1 MIPLL
6 HLKNYLRNNKIILL
20 REVLKLITIIKNI
33 NVYAPE
39 NMGKKDVVIV
49 SDKIEGVY
57 DNIDIPD
64 NFVSIEVIDGS
75 EKILFPGFLD
85 CHVHIIG
92 GGGEGG
98 FKTRTPEIS
107 VISLVEA
114 GITTVVGCIGT
125 DGVCRSMRALIA
137 KAKGLEEEGIT
148 SYCYSGSYEIPVKT
162 ITESIKGDLMMV
174 DKIIG
179 VGEVALSDHRSSQAS
194 YEDFVNTVAQ
204 ARVGGI
210 LSGKA
215 GIVNVHLGDG
225 ARRLEY
231 LFKII
236 EETEIPPTQLL
247 PTHINRSDKLFE
259 VGIEYA
265 KKGGFIDLTTS
276 SDTRFLEPGEL
287 SAGEGLAL
295 LLKNGVDIKHITF
308 SSDGNGSMPVF
319 DSNGKLVGLG
329 ICSVESLYREVKES
343 IQKYKVSIEEAIKVI
358 TSNVAEVLKLNN
370 KGKVEAGRDADLV
383 IVNKENLGIDIVI
396 TKGKVVVKD
405 GKAII
410 KPTFE

>member
-1 MIPLL
+1 MIT
-6 HLKNYLRNNKIILL
+6 
-20 REVLKLITIIKNI
+20 VIKNI

-39 NMGKKDVVIV
+39 KLGKKDVVIAN
-49 SDKIEGVY
+49 DKIEGIY
-57 DNIDIPD
+57 DNLNIPD
-64 NFVSIEVIDGS
+64 NFVNISVIDGKG
-75 EKILFPGFLD
+75 KILFPGFLD

-107 VISLVEA
+107 IVSLIEA

-125 DGVCRSMRALIA
+125 DGICRNMRSLIA
-137 KAKGLEEEGIT
+137 KANGLEEEGIT
-148 SYCYSGSYEIPVKT
+148 SYCYTGSYEIPVKT
-162 ITESIKGDLMMV
+162 ITDSIKGDLMMV

-179 VGEVALSDHRSSQAS
+179 VGEVALSDHRSSQAT
-194 YEDFVNTVAQ
+194 YQDFVNTVAQ

-231 LFKII
+231 LFKVI

-247 PTHINRSDKLFE
+247 PTHINRSDKLFK
-259 VGIEYA
+259 VGIEYG

-276 SDTRFLEPGEL
+276 SDPRFLEPGEL
-287 SAGEGLAL
+287 RACEGLTL

-319 DSNGKLVGLG
+319 DNDGKLVGLG
-329 ICSVESLYREVKES
+329 ICSVETLYREVKDS
-343 IQKYKVSIEEAIKVI
+343 IKEYNVPIEDAIKVI

-370 KGKVEAGRDADLV
+370 KGKIEKERDADLV
-383 IVNKENLGIDIVI
+383 IVNEDTLDIDMVI
-396 TKGKVVVKD
+396 AKGKIVVKD
-405 GKAII
+405 GNTTI
-410 KPTFE
+410 KPTFN

>member
-1 MIPLL
+1 MIT
-6 HLKNYLRNNKIILL
+6 
-20 REVLKLITIIKNI
+20 VIKNI

-39 NMGKKDVVIV
+39 NLGQKDIVIV
-49 SDKIEGVY
+49 SDKIEGIY
-57 DNIDIPD
+57 DNVNIPNDFIDIK
-64 NFVSIEVIDGS
+64 IIDGKD
-75 EKILFPGFLD
+75 KILFPGFLD

-98 FKTRTPEIS
+98 FRTRTPEIS

-125 DGVCRSMRALIA
+125 DGVCRNMRSLIA

-148 SYCYSGSYEIPVKT
+148 SYCYTGSYEIPVKT

-174 DKIIG
+174 DKVIG
-179 VGEVALSDHRSSQAS
+179 VGEIALSDHRSSQAS
-194 YEDFVNTVAQ
+194 YQEFVNTVAQ
-204 ARVGGI
+204 ARVGGL

-247 PTHINRSDKLFE
+247 PTHINRSDKLFK

-276 SDTRFLEPGEL
+276 SDPKFLEPGEL
-287 SAGEGLAL
+287 RAGEGLSL

-319 DSNGKLVGLG
+319 DNNGKLIGLG
-329 ICSVESLYREVKES
+329 ICSVKTLYREVKDS
-343 IQKYKVSIEEAIKVI
+343 ILEHNVPIEEAIRVI
-358 TSNVAEVLKLNN
+358 TSNVAELLKLSN
-370 KGKVEAGRDADLV
+370 KGKIEVGRDADFV
-383 IVNKENLGIDIVI
+383 IVNKYNLDIDIVI
-396 TKGKVVVKD
+396 AKGKVVVKD
-405 GKAII
+405 GESII
-410 KPTFE
+410 KPTFQ